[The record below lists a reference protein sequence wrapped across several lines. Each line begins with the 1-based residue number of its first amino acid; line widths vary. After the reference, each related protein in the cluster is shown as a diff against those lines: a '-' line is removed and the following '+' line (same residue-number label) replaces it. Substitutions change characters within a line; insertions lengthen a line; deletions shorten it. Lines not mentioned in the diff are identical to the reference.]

1 MRGEQVNKAI
11 GFVAGSNLSLKS
23 STTLMVYFQ
32 LAEGVDVSSLTFR
45 VNGVK
50 VDAVEAGSYYLV
62 SIENIAAH
70 DLDTVYTITVS
81 DGTNTLEATYSA
93 MTYVYNILS
102 RDRAQELKNVV
113 AALRLYNLAA
123 DAY

>member
-1 MRGEQVNKAI
+1 MTFQVNGAT
-11 GFVAGSNLSLKS
+11 V
-23 STTLMVYFQ
+23 
-32 LAEGVDVSSLTFR
+32 E
-45 VNGVK
+45 
-50 VDAVEAGSYYLV
+50 AVEAGGYYLV

-102 RDRAQELKNVV
+102 RDRAQELKDVV

-123 DAY
+123 NAYKEGV